1 MVVVVGLKLGVGKER
16 QHNTNLTRKV
26 EKMRDMKDVWVE
38 ACSIFSLG
46 EYKYAHI
53 IDFIEV

>member
-1 MVVVVGLKLGVGKER
+1 
-16 QHNTNLTRKV
+16 
-26 EKMRDMKDVWVE
+26 MRDMKDVWVE